1 MDLKLLQKIEE
12 IGRMAEELKSSEAK
26 KKLDDSKNLPSIE
39 NIEDAF
45 KTNPANFLNYCH
57 RKNVFEFFTKEYVDA
72 LASYILSRKEILKPK
87 GKLKVLEIGA
97 GNGALSFFLNKR
109 FLGSDVKSIATDSGE
124 WNLETGV
131 YPVENI
137 EHLEAIEK
145 YSPDVIIFSWMP
157 RNVDITEDFF
167 PVKEYILIGA
177 PTCCANPETWLSNK
191 KYKSVLMKDLHKLQI
206 CQLDIIG
213 LGLPSKSI
221 TKSFRRRK

>member
-109 FLGSDVKSIATDSGE
+109 FSGSGVKSIATDSGE
-124 WNLETGV
+124 WKLETGV

-137 EHLEAIEK
+137 SHVEAIEK
-145 YSPDVIIFSWMP
+145 HNPDIIIFSWMP
-157 RNVDITEDFF
+157 RKVDITLDFF

-177 PTCCANPETWLSNK
+177 PEHCANAKTWLSNK